1 MPDAFAILFD
11 SNNGNVYNPGSWI
24 SGRVV
29 LSLSKPQKTRGLR
42 LKFQGYEH
50 TLWTTT
56 SHTGSG
62 QNRRTHRKTHTE
74 TITIFDHIVVLFGYP
89 PGQSISDNSL
99 PELPPGNSVFPF
111 RIQIPTSFLP
121 PSVELPHGH
130 VRYEISAYIDIVRW
144 FDTCSPKYPIRIIP
158 SLIVNTPNLLPPL
171 SFNQDKVMGCFSN
184 QGIIN
189 CFSSIH
195 KQGYLPGET
204 IFISSQV
211 TNNSK
216 KTISAINASLRS
228 TIIYRAH
235 HSTKDSSNTILFTV
249 IEELILPQSPLK
261 ELQHQIIIP
270 NNVLLSNNGRLISVS
285 YVVNIMFRTKDCCG
299 GNIEINLPIVIGNT
313 VLSNQQPQPIV
324 STQNPPFQYN
334 LEQPEHPGQLDVDL
348 PPYTEIRGTESY

>member
-11 SNNGNVYNPGSWI
+11 SNNGNGYLPGSWI

-29 LSLSKPQKTRGLR
+29 LTLRKPQKTRGLR

-50 TLWTTT
+50 TRFT
-56 SHTGSG
+56 TGSG
-62 QNRRTHRKTHTE
+62 KHRRTHNQ
-74 TITIFDHIVVLFGYP
+74 TIWIFDHIVVLFGYP

-111 RIQIPTSFLP
+111 RIQIPFTFLP
-121 PSVELPHGH
+121 QSVDLAFGH
-130 VRYEISAYIDIVRW
+130 VRYEISAYIDIARW
-144 FDTCSPKYPIRIIP
+144 FDTSSPTYPIRITP
-158 SLIVNTPNLLPPL
+158 SLIVNTPNLLPPI
-171 SFNQDKVMGCFSN
+171 SFQQDKVMGCFSN
-184 QGIIN
+184 QGVIN

-204 IFISSQV
+204 IMISSQI

-216 KTISAINASLRS
+216 KTSISSINTMLVAN
-228 TIIYRAH
+228 IIYRAH
-235 HSTKDSSNTILFTV
+235 HSTKYSSNIIATAV

-270 NNVLLSNNGRLISVS
+270 NNVHLSTNGRLITVS
-285 YVVNIMFRTKDCCG
+285 YVVNIMFRTNGCG
-299 GNIEINLPIVIGNT
+299 NNISIGFPIVVGNT
-313 VLSNQQPQPIV
+313 VLSHQQPQPIL
-324 STQNPPFQYN
+324 STEIPPVQYN
-334 LEQPEHPGQLDVDL
+334 LEQPEHPGQLDMVL